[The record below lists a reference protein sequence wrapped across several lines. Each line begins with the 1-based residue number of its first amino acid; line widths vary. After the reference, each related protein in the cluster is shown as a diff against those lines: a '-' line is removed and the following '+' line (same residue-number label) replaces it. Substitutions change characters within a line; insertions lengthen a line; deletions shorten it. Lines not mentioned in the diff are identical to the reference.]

1 MENRIENGILIIKP
15 VGSVDSN
22 NADDFGK
29 KIDETRNE
37 HLDLPLILDFDELKY
52 ISSAGLRQILRLK
65 KAVKDFKIINV
76 SSEVYEVFEMTG
88 FSEMIE
94 IVKAYRKLSV
104 DGCEK
109 IGEGSNGIVYRIN
122 PDTIIKVYKNNDAL
136 EDIKRERELARTA
149 LIHGINTAIPY
160 DVVMVDGHYGSVF
173 ELISAKSLTDLFNDA
188 KDDEELNKYI
198 KIFADTLK
206 EIHSTTMEEG
216 LLPSAKKNA
225 LKWASYLDGKIDNDV
240 YTKLT
245 RMIEEV
251 PESLNVVHGDFHSG
265 NVYYVDNEPIIIDM
279 DTLSVGNPIFD
290 FCNIYNAYHGFSD
303 LDHGQVGKF
312 LGINYDLAQKI
323 LNGTYK
329 YYFSD
334 KDDAYIEE
342 AKKKAM
348 VISYLRLLRR
358 TLKREPDN
366 TAMIDNCKTK
376 LINLVNELD
385 NLIL

>member
-251 PESLNVVHGDFHSG
+251 PESLNVVHGDYHSG
-265 NVYYVDNEPIIIDM
+265 NVYYVEGEPIIIDM
-279 DTLSVGNPIFD
+279 DTLSVGSPIFD
-290 FCNIYNAYHGFSD
+290 LCNVYNAYQGFSD
-303 LDHGQVGKF
+303 VNHNHVKEF
-312 LGINYDLAQKI
+312 MGIDYDLAQKI
-323 LNGTYK
+323 LNGTFK
-329 YYFSD
+329 YYFND

-342 AKKKAM
+342 VKKKSM
-348 VISYLRLLRR
+348 VIAYVRLLRR

-366 TAMIDNCKTK
+366 TSMIDNCRTK

-385 NLIL
+385 NLII